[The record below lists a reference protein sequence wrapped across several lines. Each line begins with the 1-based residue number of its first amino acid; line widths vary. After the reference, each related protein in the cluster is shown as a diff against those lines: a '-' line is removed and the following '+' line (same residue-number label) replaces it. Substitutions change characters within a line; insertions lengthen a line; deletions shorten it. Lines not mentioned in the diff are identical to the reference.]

1 MKLSIKFIVYI
12 ACIHI
17 AAIGLS
23 FYIFKDEPL
32 FFIGSEVLILLS
44 FFIAWQLYQSL
55 IQPLNLLMTG
65 VEAIKDRDFNVKFL
79 KTGKYEMDRLIE
91 IYNQMIDQLRTE
103 RTRQEEQHFFLEK
116 LIHTSP
122 TGILM
127 MDFDENI
134 TALNPKTQAMLGID
148 AASVL
153 HRPLASIQHPVFQML
168 SHLKTGESR
177 TINFNGLETYKC
189 QKAHFMDRGFPRYFI
204 MLEELTTEIL
214 AAEKNAY
221 GKVIRMM
228 AHEVNNSVGAVNSIL
243 DTTISLE
250 QNQPDVTEALE
261 VARDRNEN
269 LNQFMRRFAD
279 VVRLPVPYKEPLNI
293 NSLVMKT
300 TSLMSSLAKRQNIRF
315 EFKLSEREVV
325 AQADL
330 LQMEQVLINVIKN
343 AIESIENDG
352 TVTFETIQ
360 NPPQLLITDTGKGIP
375 KEVEE
380 HLFSPFFSTKR
391 NGQGVGLT
399 LIREIL
405 VNHGFGLSLLTEQEG
420 KTVFRV
426 RF

>member
-1 MKLSIKFIVYI
+1 MKLRTKFISFIVI
-12 ACIHI
+12 IHLV
-17 AAIGLS
+17 AVGLS
-23 FYIFKDEPL
+23 LYIFKKEPL
-32 FFIGSEVLILLS
+32 FFIASEVFILLS
-44 FFIAWQLYQSL
+44 LFIAWQLYNEM

-134 TALNPKTQAMLGID
+134 TAINPKAQAMLGLTAD
-148 AASVL
+148 AVL
-153 HRPLASIQHPVFQML
+153 HRPLASIQHPVLQAL
-168 SHLKTGESR
+168 SQLKTGESR

-243 DTTISLE
+243 DTTLSLD
-250 QNQPDVTEALE
+250 QNPPDVTEALQ

-279 VVRLPVPYKEPLNI
+279 VVRLPVPHKAPLNI
-293 NSLVMKT
+293 NDLVTKT
-300 TSLMSSLAKRQNIRF
+300 ASLMSSMAKRRQIHF
-315 EFKLSEREVV
+315 DFHFSDAEVIV
-325 AQADL
+325 AADES
-330 LQMEQVLINVIKN
+330 QMEQVLINVIKN

-352 TVTFETIQ
+352 TIVFETIPQ
-360 NPPQLLITDTGKGIP
+360 PPQLRIIDTGKGIP
-375 KEVEE
+375 KGIEE
-380 HLFSPFFSTKR
+380 QLFSPFFSTKR

-405 VNHGFGLSLLTEQEG
+405 VNHGFGLSLHTEHEG

>member
-1 MKLSIKFIVYI
+1 MKLRTKFISFIVI
-12 ACIHI
+12 IHLV
-17 AAIGLS
+17 AVGLS
-23 FYIFKDEPL
+23 LYIFKQQPL
-32 FFIGSEVLILLS
+32 FFIASEVFILLS
-44 FFIAWQLYQSL
+44 LFIAWQLYNEM

-134 TALNPKTQAMLGID
+134 TAINPKAQAMLALAAD
-148 AASVL
+148 AVL
-153 HRPLASIQHPVFQML
+153 HRPLASIQHPVLQAL
-168 SHLKTGESR
+168 SQLKTGESR

-243 DTTISLE
+243 DTTLSLD
-250 QNQPDVTEALE
+250 QNPPDVTEALE

-279 VVRLPVPYKEPLNI
+279 VVRLPVPHKAPLNI
-293 NSLVMKT
+293 NDLVTKT
-300 TSLMSSLAKRQNIRF
+300 ASLMSSIAKRRHIHFDFHFSN
-315 EFKLSEREVV
+315 EEVIV
-325 AQADL
+325 AADES
-330 LQMEQVLINVIKN
+330 QMEQVLINVIKN
-343 AIESIENDG
+343 AIESIETDG
-352 TVTFETIQ
+352 TITFETIPQ
-360 NPPQLLITDTGKGIP
+360 PPQLWIIDTGKGIP
-375 KEVEE
+375 KGIEE
-380 HLFSPFFSTKR
+380 QLFSPFFSTKR

-405 VNHGFGLSLLTEQEG
+405 VNHGFGLSLHTEHEG

>member
-1 MKLSIKFIVYI
+1 MKLSTKFISFIVI
-12 ACIHI
+12 IHLV
-17 AAIGLS
+17 AVGLS
-23 FYIFKDEPL
+23 LYIFKKEPL
-32 FFIGSEVLILLS
+32 FFIASEVFIMLS
-44 FFIAWQLYQSL
+44 LFIAWQLYNEM

-134 TALNPKTQAMLGID
+134 TAINPKAQAMLSIQAD
-148 AASVL
+148 AVL
-153 HRPLASIQHPVFQML
+153 HRALSSIQHPVLQAL

-250 QNQPDVTEALE
+250 QNQPDVTEALQ

-279 VVRLPVPYKEPLNI
+279 VVRLPIPHKEPLNI
-293 NSLVMKT
+293 SALVMKT
-300 TSLMSSLAKRQNIRF
+300 ASLMSSVAKRQQIRF
-315 EFKLSEREVV
+315 EFNFSDDDVTI
-325 AQADL
+325 AADVS
-330 LQMEQVLINVIKN
+330 QMEQVLINVIKN

-352 TVTFETIQ
+352 TIMFETTHQ
-360 NPPQLLITDTGKGIP
+360 PLQLLIIDTGKGIQ
-375 KEVEE
+375 KGIEE
-380 HLFSPFFSTKR
+380 QLFSPFFSTKR

-405 VNHGFGLSLLTEQEG
+405 VNHGFGLSLHTEQEG